1 MRYTGQVNS
10 YAQADRNAQD
20 AALTV
25 YTVDIGQVYLS
36 LVLLHVHSLTLSLSL
51 QDMLSGGVCVYTL
64 ILS

>member
-36 LVLLHVHSLTLSLSL
+36 LVLLHVHSLTLSLS
-51 QDMLSGGVCVYTL
+51 SGHALRRGVCVYTL